1 MKIHAIMIIGL
12 LCLLAAGTASAH
24 SSENYALNWSVVGSG
39 GGEMHS
45 ASYAMRSTI
54 GQTAIGLSS
63 DGYRIEAGYWYRD
76 AGAAGD
82 PIARYDANGN
92 GYIDRDELKTAILD
106 YLTPPIGTVISRDD
120 LKILILDY
128 LDHLP

>member
-1 MKIHAIMIIGL
+1 MKKQLMILMGL
-12 LCLLAAGTASAH
+12 LCLMGVVFAQG
-24 SSENYALNWSVVGSG
+24 SENYALNWSVIAG
-39 GGEMHS
+39 GGCEMHS

-120 LKILILDY
+120 LKTLILDY
-128 LDHLP
+128 LAHL

>member
-1 MKIHAIMIIGL
+1 MKKQAMLLVGL
-12 LCLLAAGTASAH
+12 FCLMGVVFAQGSA
-24 SSENYALNWSVVGSG
+24 NYDLSWNVISGG

-76 AGAAGD
+76 AGDAGD
-82 PIARYDANGN
+82 PITRYDANGN

-120 LKILILDY
+120 LKTLIFDY
-128 LDHLP
+128 LDHLS